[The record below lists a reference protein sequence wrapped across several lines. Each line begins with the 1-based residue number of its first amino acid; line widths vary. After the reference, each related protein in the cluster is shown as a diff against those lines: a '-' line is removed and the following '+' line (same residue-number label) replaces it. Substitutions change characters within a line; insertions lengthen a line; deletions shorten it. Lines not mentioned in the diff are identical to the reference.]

1 MGSFPSSISQG
12 VGEGLASRCPHQ
24 LLYVDCVATAC
35 LLLLL
40 AGILT
45 SILMGPFQLRRFY
58 NSMILLGPFQLRL
71 FYGSRHRFI
80 SNVPPAKGWPSHAE
94 HISFCPSLENSQ
106 GEVAVSGNSMAG
118 GIKVSKQR
126 EKKKEN
132 QKLGRQSIPGYEQ
145 YIWIMEI
152 CSSMFRFMG
161 SEFLHCLTAIN
172 KSLNQDVSLPSR
184 LLMYCENSLLLTVNG
199 AEKVP
204 NKPKLKPARVLW
216 NESSINHMN
225 LFQQGIFW

>member
-1 MGSFPSSISQG
+1 MVLDTGSSAMP
-12 VGEGLASRCPHQ
+12 
-24 LLYVDCVATAC
+24 
-35 LLLLL
+35 
-40 AGILT
+40 
-45 SILMGPFQLRRFY
+45 
-58 NSMILLGPFQLRL
+58 
-71 FYGSRHRFI
+71 
-80 SNVPPAKGWPSHAE
+80 PPAKGWPSHAE

-118 GIKVSKQR
+118 GIKVSRQR

-204 NKPKLKPARVLW
+204 NKPKLKPARVL
-216 NESSINHMN
+216 
-225 LFQQGIFW
+225 